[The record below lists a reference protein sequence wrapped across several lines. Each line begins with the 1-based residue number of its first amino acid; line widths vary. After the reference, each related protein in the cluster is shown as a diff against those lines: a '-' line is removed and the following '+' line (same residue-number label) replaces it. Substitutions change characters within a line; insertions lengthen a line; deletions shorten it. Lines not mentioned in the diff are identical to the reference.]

1 MQDAAVDR
9 ALLYND
15 DRFPQMLIL
24 DSCFVLV
31 VSTILNKM
39 GIVEDDNSV
48 YVVAINMKYLA
59 DQAS

>member
-1 MQDAAVDR
+1 MSSLMQDAAADR

-31 VSTILNKM
+31 VSTMLNKM
-39 GIVEDDNSV
+39 GWST
-48 YVVAINMKYLA
+48 YT
-59 DQAS
+59 